1 MRDRKPPGQPA
12 DHTAT
17 ATKRAKPTL
26 SPDIQAKIGKQLRA
40 YYAGLI
46 EPPPQRFV
54 ELLRKLEGSKDEGP
68 SQ

>member
-12 DHTAT
+12 EHT

-26 SPDIQAKIGKQLRA
+26 STDIQGKIGKQLRA

-46 EPPPQRFV
+46 EPAPQRFV
-54 ELLRKLEGSKDEGP
+54 ELLSKLDKSTDEGG